1 MKDNTTLSRDISF
14 NQLMMIALGGTIGT
28 GLFVG
33 TGGNIASA
41 GPLATLLAY
50 LIGGIIVYSIVLSLG
65 ELASVYPTTGSF
77 GDYASRFIN
86 PSTGYMVFW
95 MYWLSWV
102 LTVAVEYIAIGLLM
116 QRWFPTIPVYV
127 WVIACI
133 ALLFLLNFFSVKI
146 FATGEFLLSTIKVL
160 AVFVFIVLGCIGIVY
175 SFYLHGFEGVFANF
189 YFNGETQGLEK
200 GFSLKAWERSLERF

>member
-1 MKDNTTLSRDISF
+1 MKDNTTLSRDIGF

-133 ALLFLLNFFSVKI
+133 ALLFFI
-146 FATGEFLLSTIKVL
+146 EFL
-160 AVFVFIVLGCIGIVY
+160 FG
-175 SFYLHGFEGVFANF
+175 
-189 YFNGETQGLEK
+189 
-200 GFSLKAWERSLERF
+200 

>member
-86 PSTGYMVFW
+86 PSTGY
-95 MYWLSWV
+95 Y
-102 LTVAVEYIAIGLLM
+102 GLLDVLAELGFNRGRGIHRHRLAYATM
-116 QRWFPTIPVYV
+116 VPDYSCVCVGHRMHCTF
-127 WVIACI
+127 
-133 ALLFLLNFFSVKI
+133 I
-146 FATGEFLLSTIKVL
+146 FIEFL
-160 AVFVFIVLGCIGIVY
+160 FG
-175 SFYLHGFEGVFANF
+175 
-189 YFNGETQGLEK
+189 
-200 GFSLKAWERSLERF
+200 

>member
-65 ELASVYPTTGSF
+65 ELARCIPLQGVLGIMRAVLLIQAQGIWSF
-77 GDYASRFIN
+77 
-86 PSTGYMVFW
+86 
-95 MYWLSWV
+95 
-102 LTVAVEYIAIGLLM
+102 
-116 QRWFPTIPVYV
+116 
-127 WVIACI
+127 
-133 ALLFLLNFFSVKI
+133 
-146 FATGEFLLSTIKVL
+146 
-160 AVFVFIVLGCIGIVY
+160 GCIG
-175 SFYLHGFEGVFANF
+175 
-189 YFNGETQGLEK
+189 
-200 GFSLKAWERSLERF
+200 

>member
-77 GDYASRFIN
+77 GDYASRFCMCG
-86 PSTGYMVFW
+86 S
-95 MYWLSWV
+95 SH
-102 LTVAVEYIAIGLLM
+102 
-116 QRWFPTIPVYV
+116 
-127 WVIACI
+127 
-133 ALLFLLNFFSVKI
+133 AL
-146 FATGEFLLSTIKVL
+146 
-160 AVFVFIVLGCIGIVY
+160 
-175 SFYLHGFEGVFANF
+175 HF
-189 YFNGETQGLEK
+189 YFY
-200 GFSLKAWERSLERF
+200 

>member
-1 MKDNTTLSRDISF
+1 MKDNTTLSRDIGF

-77 GDYASRFIN
+77 GDYASCFIN

-95 MYWLSWV
+95 MAELGFNRGRGIHRYRLAYATMVPDCSCV
-102 LTVAVEYIAIGLLM
+102 CVGHRMHCA
-116 QRWFPTIPVYV
+116 F
-127 WVIACI
+127 
-133 ALLFLLNFFSVKI
+133 I
-146 FATGEFLLSTIKVL
+146 FIEFL
-160 AVFVFIVLGCIGIVY
+160 FG
-175 SFYLHGFEGVFANF
+175 
-189 YFNGETQGLEK
+189 
-200 GFSLKAWERSLERF
+200 